1 MKCVLTTRTLRI
13 ISRSMGIENI
23 YLQNLNKIFLFSAV
37 VAILLFL
44 CCHLLLGFV
53 CVWQNGTL
61 GQGTGSRHMFLLKIF
76 ANDTSSFLQINS
88 NYAKL

>member
-1 MKCVLTTRTLRI
+1 MKCLLTTRTLRI
-13 ISRSMGIENI
+13 ISRSRGIENI

-37 VAILLFL
+37 VAIVLFL

-53 CVWQNGTL
+53 CVWQNDTL

-76 ANDTSSFLQINS
+76 TNYTSSFLQINS